1 MSAPLGQWLQR
12 AARLHRS
19 RLAESLDD
27 LGLFPGQEQLL
38 AQLGEAGECTV
49 GDLAEKLNVRPPTV
63 SKSLQRLAAQGLIE
77 RNGDEGDG
85 RRTRVRLTAAGETR
99 VRDLEAVL
107 EEVEEELADAFDGKD
122 ARRLRKLLRRLARHL
137 AGAEQT
143 AEDDTEAGDDEDRR

>member
-1 MSAPLGQWLQR
+1 MAAPLGHWLQR

-38 AQLGEAGECTV
+38 IRLAEAGECTV
-49 GDLAEKLNVRPPTV
+49 GDLADKLDVRPPTV

-77 RNGDEGDG
+77 RGGDEGDG
-85 RRTRVRLTAAGETR
+85 RRTRVHLTAAGKVR

-107 EEVEEELADAFDGKD
+107 ERVEEELADALDGKD
-122 ARRLRKLLRRLARHL
+122 ARRLRKLLRRLTRHL
-137 AGAEQT
+137 AGAEQA
-143 AEDDTEAGDDEDRR
+143 AEDDIDSGDDEDRG